1 MARLHPQIPTIQSKP
16 NKHKRRP
23 VKLPLNRRPTSTS
36 TKLKC
41 VYLLQ
46 QQPPASACLTVWL
59 PAAVATYFWRQA
71 VGEFAAFIFRVEA
84 AELEAWK
91 SELRRK
97 RAENQKITN
106 LHLLIQPMPSPNTIK
121 HSFSASLHSFLGFL
135 FYYFFSSPPNLKTLK
150 TWSRWNNIKN
160 NIKVPWR
167 PFSEC
172 WEHFMQIA
180 ENDHCLL

>member
-121 HSFSASLHSFLGFL
+121 HSFSALLSRIFFFKL
-135 FYYFFSSPPNLKTLK
+135 FFQPSQFK
-150 TWSRWNNIKN
+150 NIEDMIT
-160 NIKVPWR
+160 IK
-167 PFSEC
+167 
-172 WEHFMQIA
+172 
-180 ENDHCLL
+180 